1 MFVPDLQQE
10 KRRTITMVFSRVHS
24 PPRRLLMF
32 TCLCSA
38 IVFGVATTVHAAPL
52 PPGGFTPNVP
62 VAPVGGVV
70 VADTG
75 FMPFSFVGNTGF
87 VREVVLSGVATN
99 PIPGG
104 GMTFVYQVALT
115 SGDIKRLSGSN
126 YSSWLVDATAFPA
139 SGGEYATFVG
149 SPTIVPTPGGFV
161 PSTAGKGDVTLID
174 RTLDG
179 EVVGFFLP
187 PTFIIPPAGPLASMM
202 MIAHTNAPGFV
213 PGTIGLI
220 DGGGTTLPGYAPTP
234 EPASMTLLGI
244 GLLGMG
250 GYAWRRRKGEAT
262 AEA

>member
-1 MFVPDLQQE
+1 
-10 KRRTITMVFSRVHS
+10 MVFSQAHS

-32 TCLCSA
+32 TSLCSA
-38 IVFGVATTVHAAPL
+38 IILGMASTVQAAPL
-52 PPGGFTPNVP
+52 PPGGFGPNVP
-62 VAPVGGVV
+62 AALAGGTV

-75 FMPFSFVGNTGF
+75 YMPYGFVGNTGF
-87 VREVVLSGVATN
+87 VRQVVLSGVASN

-104 GMTFVYQVALT
+104 GLTFVYQVTLT
-115 SGDIKRLSGSN
+115 AGDIKRLSGSN
-126 YSSWLVDATAFPA
+126 YTGWLVDATAFPA
-139 SGGEYATFVG
+139 SGGEYPTFVA

-161 PSTAGKGDVTLID
+161 ASTPGKGDVTSID

-179 EVVGFFLP
+179 EVVGWFLP
-187 PTFIIPPAGPLASMM
+187 PTFIVPPAGPLASMM
-202 MIAHTNAPGFV
+202 MIAHTNSPSFL

-250 GYAWRRRKGEAT
+250 GYAWRRRKGEPM
-262 AEA
+262 AEAQTAAV